1 MYKTIAIILAL
12 SLSAMAAVK
21 IEKTNFKGW
30 PNSHRISNG
39 EVEVIITSDIG
50 PRIMRYAFTGGQNVF
65 KEFTETLGKSGE
77 EKWQLRGGHRIWAAP
92 EDAVKTYA
100 PDNGPVHVAVKGD
113 VLEATEPVEA
123 LTGLE
128 KQITV
133 KMSPTGSG
141 VEVLHRI
148 RNTTKKSMDLAA
160 WALSMMAQGG
170 VGIHGFPPRGTHPE
184 VLAPTNPLVMWA
196 FTDLTD
202 KRWQFTKKYLI
213 LRQDPNNHGQPQ
225 KLGSFNPHTW
235 SAYLLGSDLFIKR
248 VEADPKR
255 TYPDLGASFETFTNA
270 DFLEQETLGPMTKLA
285 PGASLEHIERW
296 TLHKNVHIREWNDA
310 ELDRVLLPLV
320 GK

>member
-1 MYKTIAIILAL
+1 MFKTIAITLAL

-30 PNSHRISNG
+30 PNSYRISNG

-100 PDNGPVHVAVKGD
+100 PDNGPVHVLIKGA
-113 VLEATEPVEA
+113 VLEATEPVEP

-133 KMSPTGSG
+133 KMSAAGSG

-184 VLAPTNPLVMWA
+184 MLAPTNPLVMWA

-285 PGASLEHIERW
+285 PGASLEHTERW